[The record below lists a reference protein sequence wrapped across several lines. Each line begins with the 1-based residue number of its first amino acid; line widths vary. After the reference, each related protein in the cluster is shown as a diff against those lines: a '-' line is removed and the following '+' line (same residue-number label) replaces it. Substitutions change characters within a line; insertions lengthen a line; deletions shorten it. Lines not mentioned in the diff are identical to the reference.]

1 MLAGQR
7 LWTGVTHSHF
17 FPPCFLSSEAPTTSC
32 VSSDKLCK
40 DMATGDWLNNPL
52 HPLSQPAYHSI
63 QPPEQISISPH
74 TKRWATGENTASQSI
89 CKQLCLSL
97 FLCLL
102 PLCFVSRSFSHISSE
117 FTQAVCR
124 CYRHVT
130 IVRQCLI
137 YYDLPWNDTS

>member
-17 FPPCFLSSEAPTTSC
+17 FPPAFYPPRRRLLPVFPQTSC
-32 VSSDKLCK
+32 VKIWLQVIDWIILCIPY
-40 DMATGDWLNNPL
+40 LSRL
-52 HPLSQPAYHSI
+52 HHSI

-130 IVRQCLI
+130 IARQCLI